1 MEDQEGYIK
10 DKVTINMLW
19 ANVLSVLVL
28 ISSAV
33 VFGSLYYLV
42 WRAKVDFSAT
52 FEVLSNNPL
61 LVFLVMCLC
70 LIIGMVAHE
79 LIHGIVW
86 AMFAKNGFKSIR
98 FGVVW
103 KMLTPYCH
111 CSEPLAVKQYALGGI
126 MPTILLGIIPALLAI
141 AIGSVGLLAFG
152 VFFITAGS
160 GDLLVIYALRHERG
174 DALVEDHPSEVGYF
188 VYRPV
193 ESPH

>member
-10 DKVTINMLW
+10 DKVTISVLW

-42 WRAKVDFSAT
+42 WGAKGDFSDT
-52 FEVLSNNPL
+52 LEVLSDNL
-61 LVFLVMCLC
+61 LLAFLVVCLC
-70 LIIGMVAHE
+70 LVVGMVAHE
-79 LIHGIVW
+79 LIHGMTW
-86 AMFAKNGFKSIR
+86 AVFAKNGFRSIR

-111 CSEPLAVKQYALGGI
+111 CSEPLTVRHYALGGI
-126 MPTILLGIIPALLAI
+126 MPTILLGIVPALLAI

-193 ESPH
+193 EGPH